1 MEIFDYSKSIVENVS
16 YLSGPIIALLGFV
29 VFYQL
34 RLAKKAI
41 VITSKR
47 QAAELSTKQIEIYY
61 NVIIPLQSKFTNLIV
76 AEKFDNVE
84 IRNLKKFTFSELS
97 SGKEDNL
104 LKEAEFISKN
114 VIPAVDAMNSMEA
127 FSTYFTKGVA
137 DEEIAFSSLGR
148 TFCSTVKKLSF
159 VYCILR
165 NDESHDVLPYENTI
179 KLYDLWNS
187 QLSSKRIESEL
198 KKKTEELKKI
208 KIEKINILGTK

>member
-1 MEIFDYSKSIVENVS
+1 MEIFDYSKSIVENAS
-16 YLSGPIIALLGFV
+16 YLSGPIIALLGLI
-29 VFYQL
+29 VFFQL
-34 RLAKKAI
+34 RLAKKAT

-61 NVIIPLQSKFTNLIV
+61 NVIIPLHTKFMDLLV

-84 IRNLKKFTFSELS
+84 IRNLKNFTSNELS

-104 LKEAEFISKN
+104 LEEAEFLHKN
-114 VIPAVDAMNSMEA
+114 VIPALDAMNSMEA
-127 FSTYFTKGVA
+127 FSTYFIKGVA

-148 TFCSTVKKLSF
+148 TFCYTVKIYSF

-165 NDESHDVLPYENTI
+165 DGESHDVLPYENTI
-179 KLYDLWNS
+179 KLYDSWNS
-187 QLSSKRIESEL
+187 QLNSKRIESEL